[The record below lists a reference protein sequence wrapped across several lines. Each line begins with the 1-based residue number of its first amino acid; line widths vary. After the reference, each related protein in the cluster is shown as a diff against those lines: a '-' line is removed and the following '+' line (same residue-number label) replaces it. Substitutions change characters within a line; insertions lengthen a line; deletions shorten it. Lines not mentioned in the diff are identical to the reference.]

1 MKYLNK
7 IVLVISFILISIN
20 GYSQYE
26 FTYLFEFKKDS
37 VSKKKYTDIMN
48 VIIEG
53 EQRIYRGENHIIYD
67 SIAYTKRKVDA
78 SNISSVMEQT
88 MGLKN
93 NVENYTLEIDLEK
106 EIQKHY
112 IFNLE
117 LPFYNEE
124 KIELPIWNISNETS
138 EIDGKKVTK
147 ATTFFLG
154 RNWTAY
160 YSEELPI
167 QVAPYLFYGLPGVII
182 KLEDE
187 NSNYKF
193 ELTSYKSKKDFIN
206 LKETTISQRRR
217 NDFVKM
223 NKDEVYNF
231 GKSFQ
236 ENKTNIL
243 MQAGL
248 QLTEQEIKE
257 RQERNKKRK
266 YIYLNPSIPFIL

>member
-266 YIYLNPSIPFIL
+266 YIYLNPSIPFVL

>member
-26 FTYLFEFKKDS
+26 FTYLYEFKKDS

-88 MGLKN
+88 MGLKKH
-93 NVENYTLEIDLEK
+93 VENYTLEIDLEK

-154 RNWTAY
+154 RNWIAY

-266 YIYLNPSIPFIL
+266 YIYLNPSIPFVL

>member
-182 KLEDE
+182 KLEDK

-266 YIYLNPSIPFIL
+266 YIYLNPSIPFVL

>member
-26 FTYLFEFKKDS
+26 FTYLYEFKKDS

>member
-26 FTYLFEFKKDS
+26 FTYLYEFKKDS

-266 YIYLNPSIPFIL
+266 YIYLNPSIPFVL